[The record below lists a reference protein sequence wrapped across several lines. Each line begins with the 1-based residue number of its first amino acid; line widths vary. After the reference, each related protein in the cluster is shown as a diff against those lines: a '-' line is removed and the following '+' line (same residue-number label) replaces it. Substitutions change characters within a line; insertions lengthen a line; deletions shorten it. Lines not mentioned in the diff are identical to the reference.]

1 MVSVVA
7 WPGEWQGGRTL
18 FEALMA
24 ATATTG
30 LFALAKGIRG
40 QQTYRIDPS
49 LVVNLREGR
58 GDDLPCPWC
67 YAPTTEDDRRC
78 SGCGRKF
85 G

>member
-1 MVSVVA
+1 M
-7 WPGEWQGGRTL
+7 
-18 FEALMA
+18 FEVLMA

-40 QQTYRIDPS
+40 QQRYDVNPS
-49 LVVNLREGR
+49 LVVNLHDQK

-67 YAPTTEDDRRC
+67 YGPTAEGDTRC

>member
-1 MVSVVA
+1 M
-7 WPGEWQGGRTL
+7 L
-18 FEALMA
+18 EALVA

-40 QQTYRIDPS
+40 NHHYRVDPR
-49 LVVNLREGR
+49 LVVTSRDER

-67 YAPTTEDDRRC
+67 YTPTTEQDTRC
-78 SGCGRKF
+78 KGCGGSF

>member
-1 MVSVVA
+1 MLEAFVV
-7 WPGEWQGGRTL
+7 
-18 FEALMA
+18 

-40 QQTYRIDPS
+40 NERFRVNPS
-49 LVVNLREGR
+49 LVVTRDER

-67 YAPTTEDDRRC
+67 YAPTNETDKRC
-78 SGCGRKF
+78 SGCGRVF